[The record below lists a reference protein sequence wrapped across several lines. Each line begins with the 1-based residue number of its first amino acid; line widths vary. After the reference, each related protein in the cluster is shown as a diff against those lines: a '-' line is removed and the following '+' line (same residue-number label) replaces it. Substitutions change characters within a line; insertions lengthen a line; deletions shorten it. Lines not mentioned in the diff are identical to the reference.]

1 MQTEIPVKKIYILDT
16 SVLVYDPMSFK
27 SFNDNIVIIPITV
40 LEELDKLKKFFD
52 ETGKNART
60 VIRTLDGLLPNNKDI
75 EKGIKLENN
84 ILLKIDHNTE
94 EDKSLGTFL
103 YGDNR
108 ILSCALKLNKINR
121 TEKVVLISSNI
132 FLRLS
137 FVLLAARGR
146 YDPSRGG
153 ARHVPRIHVEP

>member
-1 MQTEIPVKKIYILDT
+1 MEITVKKVYVLDT

-60 VIRTLDGLLPNNKDI
+60 VIRTLDELLPNNKDI

-84 ILLKIDHNTE
+84 ILLKIDNNTE

-108 ILSCALKLNKINR
+108 ILACAIKLNKLNR
-121 TEKVVLISSNI
+121 TEKVVLISKDI
-132 FLRLS
+132 ALRIRAKALGLS
-137 FVLLAARGR
+137 SEDYTKDR
-146 YDPSRGG
+146 Y
-153 ARHVPRIHVEP
+153 